1 MRGRTSRRLNTSLAL
16 LVGGAMVGAVGCG
29 NDSKPEQP
37 RIAVTV
43 FAVGRAQESN
53 SSAYTASFQPYREVA
68 VAFQVS
74 GYVDSITQVPGADGR
89 ARDLQGGDPVKE
101 HELLAAVKSGHLS
114 GSGQSGRVRVGRSA
128 GGLCQGQARLRS

>member
-53 SSAYTASFQPYREVA
+53 SNAYTASFQPYREVA

-74 GYVDSITQVPGADGR
+74 GSVDSITQVPGADGR
-89 ARDLQGGDPVKE
+89 ARDLQGGDAVKE
-101 HELLAAVKSGHLS
+101 HELLAAVK
-114 GSGQSGRVRVGRSA
+114 
-128 GGLCQGQARLRS
+128 